1 MTVKQDIETGIA
13 QLKATTALLEA
24 VAKSI
29 ESETTTL
36 PPVVTPPTIPNLNRQ
51 LIGFAIPDGEL
62 LNNTVRLDRVAAT
75 GARLIRTDFRWERVQ
90 RTVDGAFDFSAYG
103 PLFDDLRARNIHV
116 LAILGGL
123 PPGKSNRSMSDAA
136 DVPRFARYCA
146 AATSWLKTKG
156 VNTVQIWNEPN
167 LDQMNATNY
176 TRAAK
181 AAYLA
186 IKAASPTTFVVS
198 AGLSAVPTTVG
209 TKISV
214 RDWMTRCYA
223 LGLKGHYDALAIHPY
238 CNPYNLDHP
247 VDWTGWGVMV
257 HVLRDIMLRNGDD
270 KTTVWATET
279 GFPTDGVGD
288 HTEANQDARYAVKLV
303 AEMRKLP
310 WLGPVCHYG
319 FEDRDATA
327 ERESRF
333 GLYTSSGRAKP
344 ALATIRQAIA
354 SFPAI

>member
-1 MTVKQDIETGIA
+1 MTIKQDIEAGIA
-13 QLKATTALLEA
+13 QLKTTTAMLEA
-24 VAKSI
+24 VVKSI
-29 ESETTTL
+29 EGRATPT
-36 PPVVTPPTIPNLNRQ
+36 PVEPTPRGIDLTQ
-51 LIGFAIPDGEL
+51 QMIGFAIPDGEL
-62 LNNTVRLDRVAAT
+62 LNNSGRLDRVAAT
-75 GARLIRTDFRWERVQ
+75 GARLIRTDLRWERVQ
-90 RTVDGAFDFSAYG
+90 RSADGAFDFSVYEQ
-103 PLFDDLRARNIHV
+103 LLDNLRARNIHV
-116 LAILGGL
+116 LAILGGV
-123 PPGKSNRSMSDAA
+123 PPGKSNRSMSDPA

-156 VNTVQIWNEPN
+156 VHAVQIWNEPN
-167 LDQMNATNY
+167 LDQMTADNY

-181 AAYLA
+181 AAFVA
-186 IKAASPTTFVVS
+186 IKAANPTTFVVS

-238 CNPYNLDHP
+238 CNPFDLDRP
-247 VDWTGWGVMV
+247 VDWTGWGVMTK
-257 HVLRDIMLRNGDD
+257 VLRPLMDANNDPAKVL
-270 KTTVWATET
+270 ATET
-279 GFPTDGVGD
+279 GFPTDGVGE
-288 HTEANQDARYAVKLV
+288 HTEANQDARYARKLV

-310 WLGPVCHYG
+310 WLGAVCHYG

-333 GLYTSSGRAKP
+333 GLYTSGGRAKP